1 MPTIKSASFNQTSNW
16 TFNNNLTFV
25 NFSLW
30 NETYC
35 PIGMCIIKH
44 FTKGSITPLKIFYS
58 LSKSSPVFIL
68 VSKHE

>member
-30 NETYC
+30 NETFC
-35 PIGMCIIKH
+35 P
-44 FTKGSITPLKIFYS
+44 
-58 LSKSSPVFIL
+58 
-68 VSKHE
+68 